1 MSNATGALYF
11 LQDQLRSTVALTN
24 SVGSVVERKQY
35 EPFGESQPSAF
46 TRYTFTGRE
55 RDASTG
61 LMYYRARWY
70 DPQQGR
76 FISEDPAGFAGGLN
90 KYAYVS
96 NNPVT
101 GIDPLGLYEID
112 VHYYLTYYLAKKT
125 GCFSDAEAGDIANED
140 QRTDEDSTTRPGKGD
155 TDQQRMQNRVFH
167 ALHPGAAEGVGSP
180 LLWQGAMNET
190 GGGHKW
196 IGRYL
201 HYLQDTF
208 SHAGYTDDVWG
219 HASGTH
225 SVDKTASDP
234 AKAQRMAAATW
245 QALIQ
250 YAKAKHCNC
259 DPTWDDSMWPT
270 INDFINV
277 ATDAPE
283 RSAIDATQITWDN
296 PGLGD
301 PIALMRKR
309 RILGFGDRNTG
320 QW

>member
-1 MSNATGALYF
+1 
-11 LQDQLRSTVALTN
+11 
-24 SVGSVVERKQY
+24 
-35 EPFGESQPSAF
+35 
-46 TRYTFTGRE
+46 
-55 RDASTG
+55 
-61 LMYYRARWY
+61 MYYRARWY
-70 DPQQGR
+70 DPQQAR

-90 KYAYVS
+90 KYAYVG

-101 GIDPLGLYEID
+101 KTDPIGLYEID

-125 GCFSDAEAGDIANED
+125 GCFSDSEARDIANED
-140 QRTDEDSTTRPGKGD
+140 QRTDEDPSTMPGRGD

-190 GGGHKW
+190 SGHQW
-196 IGRYL
+196 MGRYL

-208 SHAGYTDDVWG
+208 SHAGYTDDVYG

-250 YAKAKHCNC
+250 YAKAKHCDCN
-259 DPTWDDSMWPT
+259 PTWDGSMWPT

-277 ATDAPE
+277 ATDSPKL
-283 RSAIDATQITWDN
+283 STIDATERSWPDN

-301 PIALMRKR
+301 PAALARKR
-309 RILGFGDRNTG
+309 RILNLRDRDTG